1 MSETQPV
8 PPLVQTTPSESRQLP
23 FATVLRIALR
33 TLFIQAGFSPQA
45 MQTLGLLYALEP
57 AWPHLY
63 PRADQRDEALRR
75 HLSPFNT
82 HPYAAAAIVG
92 GILFYELRHARG
104 EGSAEEVTH
113 FKQTLMGPLAALGD
127 GFFWLSLRPATGAL
141 GVALIP
147 VLGVWAPLVFLVTYN
162 LVHLGTRSWLFVT
175 GLHTGSA
182 VVARLSE
189 LKVPMWSNRLRGLA
203 AAAAGGIGVW
213 LSLNFGAQGGLTPW
227 LGAACLAL
235 GVVTVALVE
244 RKVPPLVLLYGAA
257 ALATVAGA
265 LW

>member
-1 MSETQPV
+1 MRRIPWPT
-8 PPLVQTTPSESRQLP
+8 L
-23 FATVLRIALR
+23 LRIAVR
-33 TLFIQAGFSPQA
+33 TLFIQAGFSPEA

-57 AWPHLY
+57 AWPYLY
-63 PRADQRDEALRR
+63 PEVAQRNEAMRR

-92 GILFYELRHARG
+92 GILFYERRLARG
-104 EGSAEEVTH
+104 EGTAEEVVH
-113 FKQTLMGPLAALGD
+113 FKRTLMGPLAALGD

-141 GVALIP
+141 GVALVPLI
-147 VLGVWAPLVFLVTYN
+147 GAWAPLVFLVTYN
-162 LVHLGTRSWLFVT
+162 LVHLGTRGWLFVT
-175 GLHTGSA
+175 GYRQGSA

-203 AAAAGGIGVW
+203 AAAASGMGVW
-213 LSLNFGAQGGLTPW
+213 LSLRFGALGGTAPW
-227 LGAACLAL
+227 LGAACLGL
-235 GVVTVALVE
+235 GIAAVAMVE

-257 ALATVAGA
+257 VLATVAGA

>member
-1 MSETQPV
+1 M
-8 PPLVQTTPSESRQLP
+8 TTLP
-23 FATVLRIALR
+23 FATLLRIAVR
-33 TLFIQAGFSPQA
+33 TLFIQAGFSPEA

-63 PRADQRDEALRR
+63 PEVEQRNEAMRR
-75 HLSPFNT
+75 HLTPFNT

-92 GILFYELRHARG
+92 GILHYEVRLARG
-104 EGSAEEVTH
+104 EGRAEDVAH

-141 GVALIP
+141 GVALVP
-147 VLGVWAPLVFLVTYN
+147 TLGVWAPLVFLITYN
-162 LVHLGTRSWLFVT
+162 LVHLVTRGWLFVT
-175 GLHTGSA
+175 GYRSGSA

-189 LKVPMWSNRLRGLA
+189 LKVPLWSNRLRGTA
-203 AAAAGGIGVW
+203 AAAASGMGVW
-213 LSLNFGAQGGLTPW
+213 LSLRFGALGGGTPW

-235 GVVTVALVE
+235 GVGAVLLVE

-257 ALATVAGA
+257 AAATVAGA
-265 LW
+265 VW